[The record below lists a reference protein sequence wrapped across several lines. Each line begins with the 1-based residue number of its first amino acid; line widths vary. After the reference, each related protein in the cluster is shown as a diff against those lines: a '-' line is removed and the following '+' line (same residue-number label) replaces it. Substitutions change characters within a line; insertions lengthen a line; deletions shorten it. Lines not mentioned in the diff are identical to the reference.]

1 MLAELPRGR
10 TLVCT
15 DLAANVVSHNEYGSI
30 EVVSALAY
38 CVGDL
43 IDCIDGSQEL
53 FSELIELVR
62 LCEEH
67 SSPAALLGFIL
78 SHLLAGLYGV
88 DDEPTSISLDGHQF
102 SHVALLVDGPVLV
115 ELLEK
120 PFYFGPHLEQV
131 VGAQGAEVC

>member
-102 SHVALLVDGPVLV
+102 SHVALLVDGPVLI
-115 ELLEK
+115 ELL
-120 PFYFGPHLEQV
+120 Q
-131 VGAQGAEVC
+131 